1 MKYRNFDIE
10 LYEYEQQDNSEDDL
24 ELLSVRVTNESF
36 SVRVTNSPAGD
47 QSPSQAERMTLPP
60 ELRTETRHLR
70 QRQATLDKMIE
81 YGEALANCLLPPNLR
96 QKFFESMRLLKED
109 EALRLRLKFDAWQ
122 LVDLP
127 WEYLFVPSTTI
138 KGIGKEVDGFLAL
151 DRRIS
156 IVRYEYTDHPIIPL
170 NLGEDASMRQL
181 VLLSNPSDTGLLDL
195 ELESKSI
202 SETLQ
207 SITNLTLEFLID
219 PTIEILQEV
228 LDRPTHIFHF
238 AGHGVFEKN
247 LGVTPGSYE
256 GRGYLIL
263 CDSAGMA
270 NLFPADKLAL
280 NLVRCGV
287 RLAFLNAAES
297 ATRGSSYRLSGVASA
312 LVYAGIPAVIGLNGA
327 VTDQSALRFSKA
339 FYRTLAAGNAVD
351 AAVTNGRLAIFNQS
365 EGDNI
370 DWGIPVLYLRTDDS
384 TIFPI
389 HPQSKKALG
398 QRLVVTNRL
407 RIRDVLVKHFSVD
420 ELKLLCDD
428 ITDAFKRDGIQQR
441 VDLEI
446 VGGNSLETY
455 ALNLIQHLERRELLS
470 YLIEAVNTQRPN
482 LLQPSKG

>member
-10 LYEYEQQDNSEDDL
+10 LYEYEQQDNREDDL
-24 ELLSVRVTNESF
+24 ESLSVRVINESF

-47 QSPSQAERMTLPP
+47 QSPSQAERMTLPY
-60 ELRTETRHLR
+60 ELRTEARHLR
-70 QRQATLDKMIE
+70 QRLDTLHKMIE
-81 YGEALANCLLPPNLR
+81 YGEAVANCIMPPNVR
-96 QKFFESMRLLKED
+96 QKFFESMRLIKED

-127 WEYLFVPSTTI
+127 WEFIYVSRTNVKEL
-138 KGIGKEVDGFLAL
+138 GKEVDGFLAL

-170 NLGEDASMRQL
+170 NLGEDANIRQL
-181 VLLSNPSDTGLLDL
+181 VLLSSPSDMPPL
-195 ELESKSI
+195 ELEFESKSI
-202 SETLQ
+202 SESLQ

-219 PTIEILQEV
+219 PTVEVLQEA

-238 AGHGVFEKN
+238 EGHGVFKEN
-247 LGVTPGSYE
+247 LGVVPGTYE

-263 CDSAGMA
+263 CDSEGMA

-287 RLAFLNAAES
+287 RIAFLNADES
-297 ATRGSSYRLSGVASA
+297 ANRNSSHRLSGVASA
-312 LVYAGIPAVIGLNGA
+312 LVYAGIPAVIGHNGHTT
-327 VTDQSALRFSKA
+327 VRSSTRFSKA
-339 FYRTLAAGNAVD
+339 FYRALAAGNPVD
-351 AAVTNGRLAIFNQS
+351 TAVTNGRLAIFNQS
-365 EGDNI
+365 EDDNPE
-370 DWGIPVLYLRTDDS
+370 WGTPVLFLRSDDS

-389 HPQSKKALG
+389 RTQSTKALS
-398 QRLVVTNRL
+398 QRPLVTNRL

-455 ALNLIQHLERRELLS
+455 ALNLIQHLERRELLG
-470 YLIEAVNTQRPN
+470 YLVEAINAQRPN
-482 LLQPSKG
+482 LLQANKG